1 MTINFRTLER
11 MIRDDGWTLHTC
23 RGSHR
28 QFRHPIKRG
37 RVTMAGKPSDDVNR
51 GIIHSVKRQAGL
63 MK

>member
-11 MIRDDGWTLHTC
+11 MIRDDGWTLRTC

-37 RVTMAGKPSDDVNR
+37 RVTMAGKPSDN
-51 GIIHSVKRQAGL
+51 L
-63 MK
+63 